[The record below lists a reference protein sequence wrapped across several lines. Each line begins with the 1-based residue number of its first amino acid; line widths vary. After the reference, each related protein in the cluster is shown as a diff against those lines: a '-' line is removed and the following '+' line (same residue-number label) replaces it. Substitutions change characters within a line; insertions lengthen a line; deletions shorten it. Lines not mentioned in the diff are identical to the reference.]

1 MSIRTPLTLSSI
13 KNPITMTNMRS
24 PVTISNIRNPVV
36 VTSIG
41 NPVTLTGSPVTV
53 TKSVTIT
60 PRFTGNYSITP
71 KERLNIITVHN
82 PTDSNRIFST

>member
-13 KNPITMTNMRS
+13 KNPISMTNMRS
-24 PVTISNIRNPVV
+24 PVTISNVRNPVV

-41 NPVTLTGSPVTV
+41 TPVTLTGSPVTV

-60 PRFTGNYSITP
+60 PRFAGNYSITP

-82 PTDSNRIFST
+82 PTDNNRVFTA